1 MQRTRKYSSSQLAS
15 LLPGLDAQA
24 NKYTRG
30 KATLVVG
37 SADYP
42 GAACLAA
49 KAAERMGAGYTEV
62 ACAPESVAQI
72 RAASASLV
80 VRSWSDL
87 VAYSEIDPDERGVG
101 VPQLPTG
108 TGDASSAIAIQQQA
122 ILAARPA
129 RLAPRPRV
137 LGPATT
143 TEQAK
148 HPCAFLV
155 GSGFNPSDSLSET
168 LTLTV
173 LAAAAAP
180 VVVDGGG
187 LAALTTP
194 EARLILR
201 QRFVDGL
208 PTVITPHL
216 GEAARLA
223 TSLDLPT
230 EDPAHLAKLLSLAYG
245 VVAMVKGPD
254 TFVSDGGAVYRM
266 PEGTAVLAKAGTG
279 DVLAGM
285 TCALLA
291 QGLKPVDACML
302 ASHLH
307 AQAGILAGEE
317 LTELCVVAD
326 DVIVKLPEA
335 IRKLMKAAK

>member
-1 MQRTRKYSSSQLAS
+1 MQRTRKYSSEQLAG
-15 LLPGLDAQA
+15 LLPFPAAKA

-37 SADYP
+37 SAEYP

-49 KAAERMGAGYTEV
+49 RAAERMGAGYTEV
-62 ACAPESVAQI
+62 ACAPESVAAV

-80 VRSWSDL
+80 VRDWSDL

-101 VPQLPTG
+101 VPQLPNSAA
-108 TGDASSAIAIQQQA
+108 ASTTALQLQTIM
-122 ILAARPA
+122 AARPT
-129 RLAPRPRV
+129 RLAPRPSV
-137 LGPATT
+137 LGPA
-143 TEQAK
+143 APASRN

-155 GSGFNPSDSLSET
+155 GSGFNAADPLSET
-168 LTLTV
+168 LTCTV
-173 LAAAAAP
+173 LGGAATA

-187 LAALTTP
+187 LAALATP

-201 QRFVDGL
+201 QRFVDGV

-223 TSLDLPT
+223 AALDLPT
-230 EDPAHLAKLLSLAYG
+230 EDPAHLTKLLSLAYG
-245 VVAMVKGPD
+245 VIAMVKGPD

-266 PEGTAVLAKAGTG
+266 SGGTAALAKAGTG

-291 QGLKPVDACML
+291 QGLEPVDACML
-302 ASHLH
+302 AATLH
-307 AQAGILAGEE
+307 ARAGAAAAERLTDICVAAG
-317 LTELCVVAD
+317 
-326 DVIVKLPEA
+326 DVIDALPEA
-335 IRKLMKAAK
+335 IRELLKAAK